1 MKTCRVP
8 NCKLKH
14 KTHFCRVCH
23 KRDSHL
29 SRDCWEARGKFKK
42 HHRISKRN
50 NSPRKYFGKN
60 EINASRKI
68 MTKSELTNLIV
79 ETTSKC
85 LSEHLKAEEKIEKQR
100 ELKEMLKKNTI
111 ALEKFTEERSRNNH
125 IGNESEDQSNNSELE
140 EIIQSEEEDNALDV
154 SHHEK

>member
-8 NCKLKH
+8 NCNLKH
-14 KTHFCRVCH
+14 KSHFCRVCH

-60 EINASRKI
+60 EINASRKT

-85 LSEHLKAEEKIEKQR
+85 LSEHLKAEEDIEQR

-111 ALEKFTEERSRNNH
+111 ALEKLTKERSRNNH
-125 IGNESEDQSNNSELE
+125 IGNESEDQSNDSELE
-140 EIIQSEEEDNALDV
+140 EILQSEEEDNALDV
-154 SHHEK
+154 SHHEE

>member
-8 NCKLKH
+8 NCNLKH

-23 KRDSHL
+23 KRDSHF
-29 SRDCWEARGKFKK
+29 SRDCWEARGKFKR
-42 HHRISKRN
+42 HHGISKRN
-50 NSPRKYFGKN
+50 NSPKKYFGKN
-60 EINASRKI
+60 EINASRKN

-85 LSEHLKAEEKIEKQR
+85 LSEHLKAEEDIEQR

-111 ALEKFTEERSRNNH
+111 ALEKLTKERSRNNH
-125 IGNESEDQSNNSELE
+125 IGNEIEDQSNDSELE
-140 EIIQSEEEDNALDV
+140 EILQSGKEEEDNA
-154 SHHEK
+154 